1 MIWTQNP
8 MKPGGFFF
16 GSGLCQVRQSTYFPG
31 SERTFV
37 ASFQHAMAHKL
48 LLRLAFFLGT
58 LPACKADASILL
70 QVHNEQMKH
79 ERKTQEALGP
89 FANLPTNLLEVFQN
103 CKSGVSILSP
113 IQSGSTM
120 IVIMPRSSPMD
131 FMVLNFTNDTAIFTS
146 SVDVAA
152 AKAWTALTL
161 SNDQVALTSG
171 AMGQMDEKSLMKIQK
186 QLRSDRS
193 DLKINTLPGGI
204 PLYKDKQLIGAVG
217 VSGVDA
223 EALALACAT
232 GFEAPQDI
240 QLGNPYANFTNPL
253 VRQKP
258 PAKSTNS
265 GESVANLPLFLANFL
280 PE

>member
-1 MIWTQNP
+1 LPFRCVKARTL
-8 MKPGGFFF
+8 
-16 GSGLCQVRQSTYFPG
+16 GS
-31 SERTFV
+31 RTL
-37 ASFQHAMAHKL
+37 ASFQHAMAYKL
-48 LLRLAFFLGT
+48 VLGLAFFLGA
-58 LPACKADASILL
+58 LPGCKADASILL
-70 QVHNEQMKH
+70 QVHKVHKTEQMKQ
-79 ERKTQEALGP
+79 RKTQEDLGP
-89 FANLPTNLLEVFQN
+89 FPLPTNLLEVFQN

-113 IQSGSTM
+113 SQSGSA
-120 IVIMPRSSPMD
+120 IVIMPRSSPKD
-131 FMVLNFTNDTAIFTS
+131 FMVLNFTSETSIFPS

-186 QLRSDRS
+186 HLLS

-232 GFEAPQDI
+232 GFEAPEDI

-253 VRQKP
+253 VGQKP
-258 PAKSTNS
+258 PAKSTAS
-265 GESVANLPLFLANFL
+265 GETVANLPLFLANFL